1 MLYQLELFNKSDEQ
15 MILETEQYFD
25 YLENQSWMW
34 VNGFQVIWNLSFS
47 KPERMSDRLFVKV

>member
-1 MLYQLELFNKSDEQ
+1 MLYQLELFNKTDDEQ

-25 YLENQSWMW
+25 YLEKPNDHFL
-34 VNGFQVIWNLSFS
+34 VCLVCPFL